1 MSWVELKPKE
11 DSMTKKAISRY
22 VLIGL
27 SLFGLCMASGCAPKD
42 TVSARLPELQDSI
55 NAAKEAGAEVYAPT
69 PLKSA
74 EAKLEKAKIAVT
86 AQDMDS
92 GNALVDEAMLDA
104 DYARALAP
112 TKKAKNE
119 GTKLRAAIQAV
130 REEINQLL
138 GAN

>member
-1 MSWVELKPKE
+1 
-11 DSMTKKAISRY
+11 MTRKTISRY
-22 VLIGL
+22 VVIGL
-27 SLFGLCMASGCAPKD
+27 SLLVLCMASGCATKD
-42 TVSARLPELQDSI
+42 TVSARFPELQDSI
-55 NAAKEAGAEVYAPT
+55 NAAKEAGAEVYAPA
-69 PLKSA
+69 PLESA
-74 EAKLEKAKIAVT
+74 ETKLEKAKLAVT

-112 TKKAKNE
+112 TEKAKNE
-119 GTKLRAAIQAV
+119 GTKLRGAIQAV